1 MTLFFSVRQ
10 PLQYQP
16 PEGIFGRDTACV
28 TLPINQLMP
37 ARTPALLDFASEL
50 VPSADRQRPVR

>member
-1 MTLFFSVRQ
+1 LVRFLFSSLTLFFSVRQ

-28 TLPINQLMP
+28 TLPISID
-37 ARTPALLDFASEL
+37 ARPDTRLIGLCERTGAIG
-50 VPSADRQRPVR
+50 